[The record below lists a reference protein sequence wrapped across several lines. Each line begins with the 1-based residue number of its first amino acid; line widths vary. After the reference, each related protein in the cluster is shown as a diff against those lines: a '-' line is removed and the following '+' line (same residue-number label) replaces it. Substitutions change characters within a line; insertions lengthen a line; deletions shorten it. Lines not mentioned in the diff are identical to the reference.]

1 MASLDYRAMRDATCV
16 VDGCKLRNDMT
27 RECANAKAGHGF
39 CDYGAFANVLLR
51 EVGDVGEWKMRQYKD
66 GPIKATLCGKAGV
79 VEVWGGPHAPE
90 VWLIER
96 GTKAETMLCERW
108 AAVDG
113 SLRDAVMRG
122 CAMAGVQT
130 RLVM

>member
-1 MASLDYRAMRDATCV
+1 MRDATCV

-27 RECANAKAGHGF
+27 RECANAKAGHGL
-39 CDYGAFANVLLR
+39 CDYGAFVNVLLR
-51 EVGDVGEWKMRQYKD
+51 EVGDVGEWSIRQYKD
-66 GPIKATLCGKAGV
+66 GPIKATLRGRCGT
-79 VEVWGGPHAPE
+79 VEVWGWPHASE

-130 RLVM
+130 RLAV